1 MGGCDYQTRL
11 QTDITQNRFS
21 EGDRGVQIIYTPGHW
36 QLLTR
41 EGRKITFYCSLGQSL
56 TEETQRVIGHLMGLS
71 EGTRLELSYG
81 VCQKQKGLNCGV
93 HAIAMA
99 VCFALGH
106 MISEARFSHELLRG
120 HLVECYEKQ
129 NLSEFPKPTEKEKG
143 KIAVTGKET
152 RLQIRIPK
160 LCINLFLAVLIQKRR
175 NK

>member
-1 MGGCDYQTRL
+1 
-11 QTDITQNRFS
+11 
-21 EGDRGVQIIYTPGHW
+21 
-36 QLLTR
+36 
-41 EGRKITFYCSLGQSL
+41 
-56 TEETQRVIGHLMGLS
+56 MGLS

-143 KIAVTGKET
+143 KIAVTSRGT

-160 LCINLFLAVLIQKRR
+160 LWHKLVLGSSHPK
-175 NK
+175 KKK